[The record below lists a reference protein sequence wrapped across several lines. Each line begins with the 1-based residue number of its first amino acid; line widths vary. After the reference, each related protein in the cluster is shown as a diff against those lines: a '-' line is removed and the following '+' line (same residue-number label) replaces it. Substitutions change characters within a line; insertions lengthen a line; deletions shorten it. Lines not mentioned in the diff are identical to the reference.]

1 MICCLIERAQ
11 VELYHAQGWEVV
23 PIGHHT
29 RHAWLAC
36 LIVDPGFGA
45 EPRS

>member
-1 MICCLIERAQ
+1 MICCLIKRAQ

-23 PIGHHT
+23 PVGHHT
-29 RHAWLAC
+29 HYNFLAC
-36 LIVDPGFGA
+36 LIVDPGFGM